1 MFSFL
6 TRTARVF
13 LQIVFALALGATLT
27 SIGAAL
33 GGLAGS
39 VVGWLVFV
47 SMFIAWL
54 EGGY

>member
-27 SIGAAL
+27 SLGAAL